1 MNGEFSVFGY
11 FQSGMVLQQ
20 NKTTAIWGTASAGSS
35 VKILFRGREY
45 NTTAAEENKWR
56 ISVDAGEACTG
67 QTLEVSCGS
76 QKITLENINV
86 GEVWLCSGQSNMQL
100 TMDRLRY
107 SYPKEFLLPRN
118 ENLRL
123 FTVPVVP
130 KTEPDCSF
138 TGGRWQTA
146 CAEELASFSGISYF
160 FAKKLAAR
168 LDVPVGIINA
178 SQGGSQIW
186 SWLCAEDLADD
197 SAAVERMAL
206 CRQPGFVQNLVDT
219 ANKSAM
225 DWRAECFEKQT
236 GSDSPDLDWQPVT
249 FPGFFGLVQ
258 EKGEPCGG
266 VIWCRKTFE
275 LTQTQVDQL
284 EKGTVRLW
292 LSRITDSDIV
302 QVNGTEVGRTE
313 YQYPPRRYVVPEGVL
328 HAGTNTILVRIL
340 QDGPSGFAE
349 ISESKP
355 MALFSCPID
364 SDWREIFA
372 GLFNSGSEPV
382 STDPFEL
389 HGGLCIDL
397 RGQWLCAAGL
407 KHRLCPPGYFAY
419 LEPASLYNGMLN
431 PIKGVSVRGFVW
443 YQGEADADIGTD
455 YTKMLTRLMAAYRR
469 DFADDSAPFVVA
481 GLPNWRFRENP
492 AEPVSVST
500 WADLRQIQKTV
511 AVEDRNGAYANLV
524 ELGEWNDLHP
534 ENKATAA
541 ERLADEA
548 MRIAFGKT
556 VPRCPRF
563 KKAEVSGSKIIVTF
577 ETFGG
582 KLRANPASDAGKAMS
597 AGKLTGFSAL
607 VRSAEGEKKAVALCA
622 ELSGPDT
629 VELSLPSGTDAES
642 LLAVRFMYAD
652 SPCAPSILG
661 ENSLPA
667 EPFVV
672 EEISGN

>member
-20 NKTTAIWGTASAGSS
+20 NKTAAIWGTAPAGSS
-35 VKILFRGREY
+35 VKVFFRGFEY
-45 NTTAAEENKWR
+45 SGAATEENQWR
-56 ISVDAGEACTG
+56 IMINAGEACTN
-67 QTLEVSCGS
+67 QVLEVSCNS
-76 QKITLENINV
+76 RKITFENVNV

-107 SYPKEFLLPRN
+107 SYPKEFLLPKN
-118 ENLRL
+118 ENIRL

-130 KTEPDCSF
+130 KTEPDSGF

-160 FAKKLAAR
+160 FEKKLTSQ
-168 LDVPVGIINA
+168 LGVPVGIINA

-186 SWLCAEDLADD
+186 SWLCADDLADD
-197 SAAVERMAL
+197 SSAVERMAL
-206 CRQPGFVQNLVDT
+206 CRQSGFVQNLVDT

-225 DWRAECFEKQT
+225 DWRAECFEKQAC
-236 GSDSPDLDWQPVT
+236 SDSSDLDWQPVT
-249 FPGFFGLVQ
+249 FPGFCELVQ
-258 EKGEPCGG
+258 KDGKVCGG
-266 VIWCRKTFE
+266 VVWCKKTVE
-275 LTQTQVDQL
+275 LTQAQVDQL
-284 EKGTVRLW
+284 EEGTVRLW

-302 QVNGTEVGRTE
+302 QVNGIEVGRTE
-313 YQYPPRRYVVPEGVL
+313 YQYPPRRYVVPKGVL
-328 HAGTNTILVRIL
+328 RAGTNTILVRIL

-349 ISESKP
+349 VSESKP
-355 MALFSCPID
+355 MALFSSPID
-364 SDWREIFA
+364 RDWREIFA
-372 GLFNSGSEPV
+372 GLFNNGSVPA
-382 STDPFEL
+382 SDDAFEL
-389 HGGLCIDL
+389 NGGLCIDL

-407 KHRLCPPGYFAY
+407 KTRLCPPGYFAY

-431 PIKGVSVRGFVW
+431 PMKGVGVRGFVW

-469 DFADDSAPFVVA
+469 DFADSSAPFVVA

-492 AEPVSVST
+492 LEPALVST
-500 WADLRQIQKTV
+500 WADLRQVQKTV
-511 AVEDRNGAYANLV
+511 SVRDKNGAFANLT

-534 ENKATAA
+534 ENKKTAA

-548 MRIAFGKT
+548 LRIAFGKT
-556 VPRCPRF
+556 VPRCPRL
-563 KKAEVSGSKIIVTF
+563 KKAKVSGDKILVTF

-582 KLRANPASDAGKAMS
+582 ALKANPALKNDGACAD
-597 AGKLTGFSAL
+597 KLSGFSAL
-607 VRSAEGEKKAVALCA
+607 AVTSDGGRKAVALCA
-622 ELSGPDT
+622 ELTGSDT
-629 VELSLPSGTDAES
+629 VELSLPSGIDAAS
-642 LLAVRFMYAD
+642 LLSVRYMYAD

-661 ENSLPA
+661 ENNLPA

-672 EEISGN
+672 SEFSL